1 MTLLDMLNA
10 VLSQSSFLKKSFFSA
25 SADVDDVQM
34 MAIANKTAY
43 EIMNFYDWM
52 ELRTV
57 DTITLV
63 SGTTEYDL
71 PADFQSWVPDSAWEE
86 DGSRKVDIPVSNA
99 TWYQYKL
106 SSLTSGGTIRARMY
120 GDTLQV
126 IEPFTGGSISYEYI
140 TKYPILDAGGT
151 PKELFTSDTDTF
163 LMDDQLLILGIQG
176 YWQQAKMMPT
186 YQEHI
191 ANYMVKMNEAIGRTT
206 GGQTIGGITQI
217 GRRSPYTKLW
227 VN

>member
-10 VLSQSSFLKKSFFSA
+10 VLSQSSFLRRPFFSA

-52 ELRTV
+52 ELRTSAE
-57 DTITLV
+57 ITLV
-63 SGTTEYDL
+63 SGTTEYSL
-71 PADFQSWVPDSAWEE
+71 PTDFQSWIPDSAWEE

-99 TWYQYKL
+99 VWYQYKF
-106 SSLTSGGTIRARMY
+106 SSLTSGGTIRARIY

-126 IEPFTGGSISYEYI
+126 VEPFDGGVISFEYI
-140 TKYPILDAGGT
+140 SKYPILDVALA
-151 PKELFTSDTDTF
+151 PKELFTADSDTF
-163 LMDDQLLILGIQG
+163 LMDDQLLILGVQA

-217 GRRSPYTKLW
+217 GRRAPYTKTW